1 MNPADQVIVAVT
13 GASGSVYG
21 LRLLK
26 ALLAKPLSVHLIVS
40 DAGKAVMAHEIGP
53 FDDDIVPFLKAHGAE
68 FHPQARLYHYRPQD
82 LFAPPASGSFLHG
95 GMIIAPCSMKTLA
108 AIASGLAD
116 DLIHRAADVCL
127 KERRPLIL
135 LTRETPLNLVHL
147 ENMVRAARAGATIL
161 PPAPGFYF
169 RPKTILDLVDSIIAR
184 VLDHLGQDHTLA
196 KRWGETTRV

>member
-1 MNPADQVIVAVT
+1 VNPKNPVIVAIT
-13 GASGSVYG
+13 GASGSLYG
-21 LRLLK
+21 IRLLK

-53 FDDDIVPFLKAHGAE
+53 FDDDIVAFLKANGVV
-68 FHPQARLYHYRPQD
+68 FHPQARLHPFSPQD

-95 GMIIAPCSMKTLA
+95 GMVIAPCSMKTLA
-108 AIASGLAD
+108 AIAGGIAD

-135 LTRETPLNLVHL
+135 LTRETPLSLVHL

-161 PPAPGFYF
+161 PPAPGFYS
-169 RPKTILDLVDSIIAR
+169 RPETILDLVDSIVSR
-184 VLDHLGQDHTLA
+184 VLDHLGQDHTLT
-196 KRWGETTRV
+196 KRWGEISRV